1 MVTTNLLKKIIIT
14 LLIALGYLYGACG
27 LSKSEASEVI
37 RVALVHD
44 QTTAEISSDSDF
56 VVQEAGAKT
65 VVAKGKYF
73 LHVVEGKVVLDK
85 IMYIFHKIL
94 EFHRIKR
101 DNIHR
106 YIFQGVFPTRMQKTS
121 VFSTVVIF
129 YTFLYKL
136 E

>member
-14 LLIALGYLYGACG
+14 LLVALGYLYGACG

-73 LHVVEGKVVLDK
+73 LHVAGGKVVLDK
-85 IMYIFHKIL
+85 MALPAGPKPLPPPIVSNKPVPS
-94 EFHRIKR
+94 E
-101 DNIHR
+101 
-106 YIFQGVFPTRMQKTS
+106 Q
-121 VFSTVVIF
+121 
-129 YTFLYKL
+129 
-136 E
+136 